1 LPPCESATLEEA
13 RADLLAL
20 WNAWD
25 RKLKEFGLVSNQD
38 EVAKAMYDSAAMVA
52 SCRRR
57 SVDGAASQFEE

>member
-1 LPPCESATLEEA
+1 
-13 RADLLAL
+13 LAL